1 MFKKV
6 ISKIYASG
14 FHIISGTSIARTSPV
29 IAVGKILKSH
39 VKSDFVEIEGRQMFV
54 GEDDIFDLSIN
65 KIWEPNETSIVKKNV
80 HTGDVVLDIG
90 ANIGYYTLL
99 LAQLVGPSG
108 KVYAFEPD
116 PKNFE
121 LLEKNVDINNY
132 KNVILIQK
140 AVSNCNEKT
149 KLFLSKDRAQNRIFD
164 SSNDGMSNNIEVETI
179 TLDEFFKDFAQTINF
194 IKMDVEGTEFR
205 VIQGMLLLLHKTPKI
220 KILTE
225 FFPNLINKSGVK
237 PIDYVNL
244 LSNEGFEISDI
255 GNDLTKISS
264 NDFSKLVTDTSR
276 KKNNC
281 TNLLCVKK

>member
-1 MFKKV
+1 
-6 ISKIYASG
+6 
-14 FHIISGTSIARTSPV
+14 
-29 IAVGKILKSH
+29 
-39 VKSDFVEIEGRQMFV
+39 MFV
-54 GEDDIFDLSIN
+54 GDDDIFDLSIN
-65 KIWEPNETSIVKKNV
+65 KIWEPNETSTVKKNV
-80 HTGDVVLDIG
+80 NTDDIVLDIG

-99 LAQLVGPSG
+99 LAQLVGPKG

-121 LLEKNVDINNY
+121 LLEKNVTINNY
-132 KNVILIQK
+132 KNVVLIQK
-140 AVSNCNEKT
+140 AVSNNNAKT
-149 KLFLSKDRAQNRIFD
+149 KLFLSEDRAQNRIFD

-179 TLDEFFKDFAQTINF
+179 TLDQFFKDIAQSIDF

-205 VIQGMLLLLHKTPKI
+205 VIQGMLEILHKTPKI

-225 FFPNLINKSGVK
+225 FFPDLLNKSGIK

-255 GNDLTKISS
+255 DNILTKISPT
-264 NDFSKLVTDTSR
+264 NFPKFVIDTSN

-281 TNLLCVKK
+281 TNLLCIKK